1 MYSKIYLDDIAKD
14 LIKNEPLFD
23 KEDFYIKEWL
33 DEKNVKLYLLYDGA
47 VIVSFSLVSKM
58 GRDPLKTHQNPY
70 YINYVYTFEDYRRK
84 GYAYYLVSEIKKNDN
99 VTVFCT
105 DNITKNLFV
114 KAEYRFNDY
123 DKLYNA
129 ISIYRY
135 P

>member
-23 KEDFYIKEWL
+23 KEDIFIKEWL
-33 DEKNVKLYLLYDGA
+33 DEKNVKLYLLYDKDI
-47 VIVSFSLVSKM
+47 IVSFSLISKM
-58 GRDPLKTHQNPY
+58 GKDPLKIHKNPY
-70 YINYVYTFEDYRRK
+70 YINYIYTFEEYRRK
-84 GYAYYLVSEIKKNDN
+84 GYAYYLVCEIKKNDN

-105 DNITKNLFV
+105 DNISKNLFK
-114 KAEYRFNDY
+114 KAQYIFNDY